1 MAGLSPSSSKQTLF
15 SCSMWDLVPWPGVEP
30 RHPKLAGRVLATG
43 PPGKSLPHP
52 FFKGKKNKPE
62 EAFYEAL
69 ALFNHVIQLE
79 RKAEI
84 PVPTYVI
91 SRETWNRKTQSFCG
105 QEEPFKLSMSILSLA
120 YRLGCPWLLF
130 KSRICSQNIKH
141 IWDCAFRKWNIFEAL
156 ELTECNSTFSLFK
169 FIGFLKKVISFWT
182 SLMKQSKLHCNERF
196 YGNKCSQ
203 RGWDL
208 QGK

>member
-1 MAGLSPSSSKQTLF
+1 
-15 SCSMWDLVPWPGVEP
+15 
-30 RHPKLAGRVLATG
+30 
-43 PPGKSLPHP
+43 
-52 FFKGKKNKPE
+52 
-62 EAFYEAL
+62 
-69 ALFNHVIQLE
+69 
-79 RKAEI
+79 
-84 PVPTYVI
+84 
-91 SRETWNRKTQSFCG
+91 
-105 QEEPFKLSMSILSLA
+105 MSILSLA
-120 YRLGCPWLLF
+120 YWFGCPWLLF

-208 QGK
+208 FNFVHQSFVVFLTFCTYFVRLIPTSLLGANVDHIVSNFKFLCSSLIYSKEIDFCIVLTLYPETLL